1 MLSTNRPGYRT
12 YRQLLARMGWAMCL
26 FVGLFYLLNIP
37 AELFSMEAALTAD
50 SRARLILTLV
60 SGIVSTLAYMAPFFI
75 AGFFFLRI
83 SRNLPTARM
92 DLELK
97 LPPAFPLLIFAGL
110 AVIIAASVI
119 NSLFCQFIG
128 YVQPDDMLLTGNYDD
143 PAVVIMYMTSALAPA
158 FAEEFLFRGVFYTN
172 LRPYGRTQAIILSA
186 LLFALMHQNIAQL
199 FYTFV
204 GGVAMAVMYELTGS
218 IWCSVIYHMLN
229 NQLAIVN
236 EVLYYGKFGEAV
248 EPLLSWLD
256 IVIFI
261 LGILSAVILSVV
273 HHRNHAIKSKL
284 PPDAGQGSISPL
296 YAERA
301 LTTGESVKG
310 MINPGIIVFTSVTAF
325 FMLLSWLSLLIV

>member
-1 MLSTNRPGYRT
+1 
-12 YRQLLARMGWAMCL
+12 
-26 FVGLFYLLNIP
+26 
-37 AELFSMEAALTAD
+37 
-50 SRARLILTLV
+50 
-60 SGIVSTLAYMAPFFI
+60 
-75 AGFFFLRI
+75 
-83 SRNLPTARM
+83 
-92 DLELK
+92 
-97 LPPAFPLLIFAGL
+97 
-110 AVIIAASVI
+110 
-119 NSLFCQFIG
+119 
-128 YVQPDDMLLTGNYDD
+128 MLLTGNYDD

-158 FAEEFLFRGVFYTN
+158 FAEEFLFRGGFYTN

-296 YAERA
+296 YAEQA